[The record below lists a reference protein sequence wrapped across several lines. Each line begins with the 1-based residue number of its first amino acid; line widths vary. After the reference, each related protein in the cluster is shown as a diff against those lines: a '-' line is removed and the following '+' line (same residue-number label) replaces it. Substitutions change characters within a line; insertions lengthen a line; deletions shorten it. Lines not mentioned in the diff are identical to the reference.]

1 MRNHDRPGFIGDL
14 GNALGRKGINIASF
28 HLGRRDVGGEAIAL
42 VEVDGGIDDKIVA
55 EIKDLPQVSRVNSI
69 YFD

>member
-1 MRNHDRPGFIGDL
+1 
-14 GNALGRKGINIASF
+14 
-28 HLGRRDVGGEAIAL
+28 